1 VLLGFVKFITFAV
14 FAQYLRA
21 VHANL
26 YAGNGFGFSTGRAFN
41 GIQLF
46 SPVKRLEV
54 ELLDMTT
61 PHGMRR
67 IKVTDFKGSTGRLP
81 RVQIIKNRPSHFQHL
96 LGFQDQARF

>member
-1 VLLGFVKFITFAV
+1 
-14 FAQYLRA
+14 LRA

-81 RVQIIKNRPSHFQHL
+81 RVQIIKNRQTSHFNTWD
-96 LGFQDQARF
+96 FKIKQDSDCIERFFTKR